1 MRLEGRR
8 TCRVSAQVGKMD
20 HLSCPRPFDRQRG
33 TSPICELLRFVGERI
48 PPENELQ
55 AFSVWKWEQLPDHSQ
70 VMLGRV
76 REQEL
81 PVDRVKR
88 LGIKSR
94 PITTWNN
101 LEIGSLASWEPC
113 TEHVRFRQ

>member
-1 MRLEGRR
+1 
-8 TCRVSAQVGKMD
+8 MD
-20 HLSCPRPFDRQRG
+20 HLSCHRPFDRQRG

-55 AFSVWKWEQLPDHSQ
+55 AFSVWKWEQLPDYSQ
-70 VMLGRV
+70 MMLGRV

-94 PITTWNN
+94 PMLRPREPIDIDGRTIYKCFSTVALWRFLDKVLKEHYD
-101 LEIGSLASWEPC
+101 LE
-113 TEHVRFRQ
+113 